1 MRGLKRHMK
10 FIACF
15 SLAIAMTASASAA
28 VEQCRF
34 IEPRSERE
42 ACYQR
47 QEVARAARQK
57 AHEAHEAAQQQKP
70 LEPMAPEDIQLARS
84 LRSICRGC

>member
-1 MRGLKRHMK
+1 MK

-15 SLAIAMTASASAA
+15 SLAIAMTASISASAT

-34 IEPRSERE
+34 IEARPQRE

-47 QEVARAARQK
+47 QEVVRAARQK
-57 AHEAHEAAQQQKP
+57 ADEAHEAAQQQKP

>member
-1 MRGLKRHMK
+1 MK
-10 FIACF
+10 FAAGISFA
-15 SLAIAMTASASAA
+15 LVMIGASSALAA

-34 IEPRSERE
+34 IEAKSERE

-47 QEVARAARQK
+47 QEAVRAARQK
-57 AHEAHEAAQQQKP
+57 AQADQAAQQKP
-70 LEPMAPEDIQLARS
+70 YEQPMTSDDAQLAKS